1 MFTADP
7 REDPAAEFIPK
18 ITFHEVMTRELAVM
32 DAAAV
37 SLCKDN
43 DLPIIVLNI
52 EDRGAVGRALRGEP
66 VGTLVS

>member
-1 MFTADP
+1 
-7 REDPAAEFIPK
+7 
-18 ITFHEVMTRELAVM
+18 M

-43 DLPIIVLNI
+43 DLPIIVLDI
-52 EDRGAVGRALRGEP
+52 ESPEAVMEAIRGNE